1 MDKLYMPEGTFIDDA
16 RKLMG
21 LGETKIVFCDN
32 EAYIVLKESHSIL
45 RIWKSATII
54 INEEIV

>member
-1 MDKLYMPEGTFIDDA
+1 MDKIYMPEGTYIDDS

-21 LGETKIVFCDN
+21 LGDTNIVIVNNEAFIVF
-32 EAYIVLKESHSIL
+32 KESHSIL
-45 RIWKSATII
+45 RVWKSATII

>member
-1 MDKLYMPEGTFIDDA
+1 MDKIYMPEGTYIDDC

-21 LGETKIVFCDN
+21 TGDTKIVIVSN
-32 EAYIVLKESHSIL
+32 EAYIVFKESNSIL
-45 RIWKSATII
+45 RVWKSATII